1 MPLGCLSGC
10 TLMLA
15 DHLSLL
21 PPPACLDKYN
31 DAIDRYFTTL
41 NLGQFQATAALFSPQ
56 GVLHPAVEDP
66 VVGQDAIATY
76 LQQECAGMRLQPGQ
90 RLAFVLTDGQTLVR
104 VCGVIKL
111 CPFGTSVAWT
121 FRLNLNGEIEQ
132 VRVELLS

>member
-1 MPLGCLSGC
+1 
-10 TLMLA
+10 MLA

-21 PPPACLDKYN
+21 PPPACLDQYH

-76 LQQECAGMRLQPGQ
+76 LQQECAEMQLQPGQ
-90 RLAFVLTDGQTLVR
+90 RLTFVLESGKTLVR
-104 VCGVIKL
+104 VYGVIKL

-121 FRLNLNGEIEQ
+121 FLLNSDVEIEQ
-132 VRVELLS
+132 VQVELLS